1 VDLKRVMERLAALE
15 VNELLVECGARL
27 AAAFLEA
34 HLVDELILYVAPHF
48 LGADAAPLA
57 ALSGLPALGGLPGP
71 GGPQALPRFEFRE
84 QCLIQND
91 LRLILTPQ
99 RA

>member
-1 VDLKRVMERLAALE
+1 VVERLAALE
-15 VNELLVECGARL
+15 VNELFVECGPRL

-34 HLVDELILYVAPHF
+34 HLVDELILYVAPDF

-57 ALSGLPALGGLPGP
+57 SLHGLGNPQSLP
-71 GGPQALPRFEFRE
+71 QFEFRD
-84 QCLIQND
+84 QRLIHND
-91 LRLILTPQ
+91 LRLVLTPK